1 MARSLLAAYYAAI
14 SLACAVRATRVME
27 SFMVPLRN
35 VFAKSISWDAP
46 AVEFSPLW
54 QVLGPFQIG
63 TREGP
68 WGADPLEYFGGFRAL
83 EFNESATFKSSLPAN
98 ASARWSTLDA
108 TNVESNEAG
117 ANASL
122 ALAFSNVD
130 WQFLQAV
137 YGWSALQYQSWARG
151 EIIVN
156 GDAIQ
161 TVVLYTDWIL
171 EFWVDGKLYF
181 GGDFYSYRKAPPV
194 LHLSP
199 GTHRLD
205 LRMWRDV
212 RSFGG
217 ITEGDPQITADIALQ
232 ICKGSLEV
240 TQERIKIPDVIDGRF
255 SSEYGSVA
263 VRNTGLDT
271 VRILGVRPQNSSD
284 WEVAPDNISQLEV
297 VSGQTRPISFRL
309 ALKDPTISELRLE
322 ILYTYDGAESNL
334 SAPGVQPVV
343 KKSTYDPHKFTF
355 KHPGGIVS
363 YAMLRPPAKNATC
376 GLQGSAPVLLGL
388 HGAGLEADV
397 DGVARAFDPL
407 PDLCAWVLFP
417 TGVTPWSADDWHA
430 WGFPDVEAAVAAIPE
445 WIKHNAWNGTTVDTD
460 RWLVSG
466 HSNGGQGTWYAI
478 THRPDKIIAAVPISG
493 YSSIE
498 RYVPYE
504 FWSPTID
511 PGRQSVLRSALNTY
525 RHESLFENCESIPI
539 LQSHGGADTNVPTF
553 HSRLMNF
560 LLSLRGS
567 NAGYYEI
574 PGSEHFFD
582 GIMTTEP
589 LRTFYRTHIPNGL
602 AVTKSLKKF
611 TIVVG
616 TPGDMGSKG
625 GITVTQL
632 ETPGR
637 YGRMEVSID
646 PRDEE
651 TCIYSIQT
659 KNILSFSISPHE
671 CQSATV
677 IVRRQN
683 MASSATTLAVDSGS
697 TLTWTN
703 DIWMQTDS
711 DLQTARRGKQLGAI
725 DAILRS
731 NGTFSIAG
739 YGVGTD
745 ELALQISRNLYTYFS
760 ADSTISGSAGPG
772 NSITVAVGTELPA
785 RQDDQFPI
793 QVTDSGLLLVRAPS
807 GEEYLFGEEE
817 DVAAIYL
824 RPGTTGQESLELVVW
839 GGTART
845 AAIAARLVP
854 TLTGVSQP
862 DFVVLAGSSSWKG
875 AEGAVAMGFFDERW
889 NIASTSFFA

>member
-1 MARSLLAAYYAAI
+1 MARFLLAVPYAAFSFTCVARATRLMESFLVPMQNVFGKSI
-14 SLACAVRATRVME
+14 SLAT
-27 SFMVPLRN
+27 P
-35 VFAKSISWDAP
+35 P
-46 AVEFSPLW
+46 VEFSAFW

-68 WGADPLEYFGGFRAL
+68 WGADPLEYFGGFRTL
-83 EFNESATFKSSLPAN
+83 EFNESATFKSSLPAD
-98 ASARWSTLDA
+98 AAARWSVINA

-122 ALAFSNVD
+122 ALAFSDVD

-156 GDAIQ
+156 GDATQ

-217 ITEGDPQITADIALQ
+217 ITEGDPQITTDLALRT
-232 ICKGSLEV
+232 CKDPLEV
-240 TQERIKIPDVIDGRF
+240 TQEQMKIPDIVGGRF

-263 VRNTGLDT
+263 VRNTGLNT
-271 VRILGVRPQNSSD
+271 VRILGVRPQDSSD
-284 WEVAPDNISQLEV
+284 WETVSGNFSHLEV
-297 VSGQTRPISFRL
+297 VPGQTKPVSFGL
-309 ALKDPTISELRLE
+309 SLKDPEMSELRLE
-322 ILYTYDGAESNL
+322 VLYTYDGAESSLN
-334 SAPGVQPVV
+334 
-343 KKSTYDPHKFTF
+343 
-355 KHPGGIVS
+355 
-363 YAMLRPPAKNATC
+363 
-376 GLQGSAPVLLGL
+376 
-388 HGAGLEADV
+388 
-397 DGVARAFDPL
+397 
-407 PDLCAWVLFP
+407 
-417 TGVTPWSADDWHA
+417 DWHA
-430 WGFPDVEAAVAAIPE
+430 WGFPDVEAAVAAIPR
-445 WIKHNAWNGTTVDTD
+445 WIEHNAWNGTSVDTD

-466 HSNGGQGTWYAI
+466 HSNGGQGTWYAL
-478 THRPDKIIAAVPISG
+478 THRPDRIIGAVPVSG
-493 YSSIE
+493 YLSIE

-525 RHESLFENCESIPI
+525 RHELLVENCESIPI

-560 LLSLRGS
+560 LLSQRGG
-567 NAGYYEI
+567 NANYYEI

-589 LRTFYRTHIPNGL
+589 LRNFYNAHIPNGL
-602 AVTKSLKKF
+602 AVTKSLKRF

-625 GITVTQL
+625 GITITQL

-646 PRDEE
+646 PRDTE

-659 KNILSFSISPHE
+659 KNILSFNISPHE

-677 IVRRQN
+677 IIRRQN
-683 MASSATTLAVDSGS
+683 MASIGTTVAIDRVS
-697 TLTWTN
+697 TLTWAN
-703 DIWMQTDS
+703 NIWKRDDV
-711 DLQTARRGKQLGAI
+711 DLQGARHGKQLGAI

-731 NGTFSIAG
+731 NGTFKIESHGAG
-739 YGVGTD
+739 TE

-760 ADSTISGSAGPG
+760 ADAAIGGSAAAG
-772 NSITVAVGTELPA
+772 NLITVAVGTRLPA
-785 RQDDQFPI
+785 SQDGDFPI
-793 QVTDSGLLLVRAPS
+793 QVTDSGTLLVRAPS
-807 GEEYLFGEEE
+807 GEELLFGEEE

-839 GGTART
+839 GGTAQT

-862 DFVVLAGSSSWKG
+862 DFVVLDKSSSWKG